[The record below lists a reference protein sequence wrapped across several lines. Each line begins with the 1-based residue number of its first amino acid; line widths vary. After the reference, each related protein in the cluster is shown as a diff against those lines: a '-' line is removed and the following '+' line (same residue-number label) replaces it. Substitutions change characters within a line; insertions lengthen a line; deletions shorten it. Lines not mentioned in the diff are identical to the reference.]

1 VQTNGTLKRPA
12 SLTVRV
18 LAVALAILAAPGLF
32 QGCSGCTCEE
42 CFGAGV
48 ADGVRHDAAKDY
60 VYSSPIADTER
71 EVRGYATAT
80 GYALPADPFTRTSR
94 LVGKHTM
101 SEDRELRVEV
111 FPVGKERYRLELTL
125 SSSYTAGD
133 GGVQR
138 SASRDLAGEWSVA
151 SHVDA
156 AFAAKTEE
164 KAEKN
169 RDRARTVGRGCDRGC
184 ELGCRAC
191 ETCDRVLR

>member
-1 VQTNGTLKRPA
+1 VGKNGTQKRPA

-60 VYSSPIADTER
+60 VYSSPIADT
-71 EVRGYATAT
+71 

-125 SSSYTAGD
+125 SSTYTAGD

-191 ETCDRVLR
+191 EACDRVLR